1 MLYFSA
7 FCQFWYFVNVKCIL
21 RRNISLRD
29 QYSIQG
35 IPTGFEYMGAN
46 NNYFSQKLPTI
57 GLNACFLNVLACLFI
72 VSGRC
77 LV

>member
-1 MLYFSA
+1 MQYFSA
-7 FCQFWYFVNVKCIL
+7 FCQFWHFVIVKCIL

-29 QYSIQG
+29 QCNIQG
-35 IPTGFEYMGAN
+35 ISTGFEYMGAN
-46 NNYFSQKLPTI
+46 NNYLPTI

-77 LV
+77 PV